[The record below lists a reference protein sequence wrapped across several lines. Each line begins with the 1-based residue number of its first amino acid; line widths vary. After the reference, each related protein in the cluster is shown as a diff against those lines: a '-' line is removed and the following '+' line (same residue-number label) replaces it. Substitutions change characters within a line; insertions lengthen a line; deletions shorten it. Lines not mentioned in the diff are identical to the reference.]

1 MSKKWLL
8 IPIVLFFI
16 SCNNKQ
22 APRTDDQ
29 LTDSI
34 STTDSVTIAEEA
46 PTYKFEEIE
55 LDEAYLENF
64 SYKGI
69 QLFEPRPYEEN
80 DFSKELFNIME
91 PFIGLFKNGKKYEL
105 KPCKIT
111 KTNLFESDCDGTLM
125 IEPTLDVKGNC
136 LYLIKGT
143 HLKAKNV
150 VDTIPAGVKVWLKK
164 IYPFKFNKIEYTLKS
179 EGDLVFRSDS
189 RDGYYENIRNYKLY
203 LTDGTKNQC
212 IVEMKYFVE
221 TMTEILF
228 IGDLDGD
235 NKPDFIIN
243 SPDHYEAVRLMLF
256 LSSYAEG
263 DDLVKQVSITA
274 DSFSC

>member
-8 IPIVLFFI
+8 IPFVLFFI

-22 APRTDDQ
+22 AQKTEAQ
-29 LTDSI
+29 ITDSI
-34 STTDSVTIAEEA
+34 ATVDSLELLEK
-46 PTYKFEEIE
+46 PSELEFEEIV

-80 DFSKELFNIME
+80 DFSKDLFNIME
-91 PFIGLFKNGKKYEL
+91 PLIGVFKNGKKYEI
-105 KPCKIT
+105 KSCKVA
-111 KTNLFESDCDGTLM
+111 KTNLFESDCDGTIM
-125 IEPTLDVKGNC
+125 IEPTLNVKGNC
-136 LYLIKGT
+136 LYLIKGVDFKT
-143 HLKAKNV
+143 KNV
-150 VDTIPAGVKVWLKK
+150 VDTVPAGVKVWLKK
-164 IYPFKFNKIEYTLKS
+164 SYTFEFNKIQYTLNS
-179 EGDLVFRSDS
+179 EGDLVSRSDS

-203 LTDGTKNQC
+203 LTDGANNQC
-212 IVEMKYFVE
+212 IVDMKYFVE

-256 LSSYAEG
+256 LSSYAEK
-263 DDLVKQVSITA
+263 DEIVKQVSITA

>member
-91 PFIGLFKNGKKYEL
+91 PFIGLYKNGKKYEL

-125 IEPTLDVKGNC
+125 IEPTLDVKAIVYI
-136 LYLIKGT
+136 LSKELI
-143 HLKAKNV
+143 
-150 VDTIPAGVKVWLKK
+150 
-164 IYPFKFNKIEYTLKS
+164 
-179 EGDLVFRSDS
+179 
-189 RDGYYENIRNYKLY
+189 
-203 LTDGTKNQC
+203 
-212 IVEMKYFVE
+212 
-221 TMTEILF
+221 
-228 IGDLDGD
+228 
-235 NKPDFIIN
+235 
-243 SPDHYEAVRLMLF
+243 
-256 LSSYAEG
+256 
-263 DDLVKQVSITA
+263 
-274 DSFSC
+274 